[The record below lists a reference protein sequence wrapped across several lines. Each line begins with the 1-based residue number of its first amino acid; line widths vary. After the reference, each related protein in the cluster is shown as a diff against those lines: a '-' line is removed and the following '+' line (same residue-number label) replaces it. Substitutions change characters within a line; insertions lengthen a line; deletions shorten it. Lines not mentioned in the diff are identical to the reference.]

1 MRVLRDRDFLYLVF
15 MFAFVAIF
23 SFVYLSVGRVIKTDL
38 DVSCGS
44 RVGSL
49 LVVSAPTCPFEQIDS
64 LSYAGVTLEEKRV
77 LPDKNIYLFR
87 VIAKDVSISIL
98 YNREIKHRKSVQLHF
113 ESWKDD
119 NSDGFPDE
127 LVLKGED
134 SYIFRSWFVNIAL
147 CQSLQLSPNWRENQR
162 DCAGLV
168 RFAMKEALKH
178 HNKKWFQETGIDP
191 EIWLEKTGVDLR
203 SIPDVSAYNYPEA
216 PVGGTNIFVV
226 GRDRL
231 SSFATAYA
239 ILKYNVNFVGFDLSA
254 ALPGDLLFFHHPN
267 PVTFHTMIYTG
278 EGLVYHTGP
287 VSEEDPG
294 KIKLWRLDDYMRI
307 MPIQWLPIRE
317 NTCFLGIYRLKILG
331 EGEIR

>member
-1 MRVLRDRDFLYLVF
+1 MRVLRNLDFLYLVF
-15 MFAFVAIF
+15 MFLVVAIF
-23 SFVYLSVGRVIKTDL
+23 SFIYLLVGRVITTDV
-38 DVSCGS
+38 DISRGS

-49 LVVSAPTCPFEQIDS
+49 LVLSAPTCPFEQIDS
-64 LSYAGVTLEEKRV
+64 ISYSGVTLEKKTF

-87 VIAKDVSISIL
+87 VIDKNVSISIL
-98 YNREIKHRKSVQLHF
+98 YNHEIKHQKNVQLQF

-119 NSDGFPDE
+119 DSDGFPDE

-134 SYIFRSWFVNIAL
+134 RDIFRSWFVNIAL
-147 CQSLQLSPNWRENQR
+147 YQSLQLSPNWRANQR

-168 RFAMKEALKH
+168 RFAMKEALKVH
-178 HNKKWFQETGIDP
+178 DEKWFQETGIDP

-203 SIPDVSAYNYPEA
+203 NIPDVGAYNYPEA
-216 PVGGTNIFVV
+216 PVGGANIFVV
-226 GRDRL
+226 GKDRL

-239 ILKYNVNFVGFDLSA
+239 LLKYNVNFVGFDFSK

-287 VSEEDPG
+287 VSDDDPG

-307 MPIQWLPIRE
+307 IPIQWLPIRE
-317 NTCFLGIYRLKILG
+317 NTYFLGIYRLKILG